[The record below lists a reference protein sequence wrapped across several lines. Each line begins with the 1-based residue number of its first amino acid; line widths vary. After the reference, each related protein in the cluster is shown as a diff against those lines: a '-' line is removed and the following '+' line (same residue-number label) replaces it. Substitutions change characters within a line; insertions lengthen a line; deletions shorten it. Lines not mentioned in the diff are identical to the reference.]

1 MRKLNEKDNE
11 ILRKLAP
18 EASIPTH
25 YRSILPPVS
34 MHFAADDEDL
44 QDRLK
49 RLSTEDFEYLADLI
63 LDGSECLLCISPEAA
78 GMFLD
83 LLEERIPGDIAKRIR
98 GDPIKRGKLRTTILT
113 VFFLPSRIEVSR
125 GSTLPIPKGLSQ

>member
-1 MRKLNEKDNE
+1 MRTLNEKDVE

-18 EASIPTH
+18 EASIPTR

-49 RLSTEDFEYLADLI
+49 RLSTEGLKYLADLI
-63 LDGSECLLCISPEAA
+63 LDSSECLLCISPEAA
-78 GMFLD
+78 GTFLD
-83 LLEERIPGDIAKRIR
+83 LLEERVSGDTAKRTREQHNSATGYDI
-98 GDPIKRGKLRTTILT
+98 
-113 VFFLPSRIEVSR
+113 
-125 GSTLPIPKGLSQ
+125 

>member
-34 MHFAADDEDL
+34 MHFAADDCDL
-44 QDRLK
+44 EDRLK
-49 RLSTEDFEYLADLI
+49 RLSAEDLEYLADLI

-83 LLEERIPGDIAKRIR
+83 LLEERIPSDIAKRIR
-98 GDPIKRGKLRTTILT
+98 EQYNSATGYDI
-113 VFFLPSRIEVSR
+113 
-125 GSTLPIPKGLSQ
+125 

>member
-1 MRKLNEKDNE
+1 MRTLTEKDIG
-11 ILRKLAP
+11 ILKKLAP
-18 EASIPTH
+18 EAKIPTH

-34 MHFAADDEDL
+34 MHYATDEWDL

-49 RLSTEDFEYLADLI
+49 RLSTEDLEYLADRI

-83 LLEERIPGDIAKRIR
+83 LLEEKVPGDMARRIR
-98 GDPIKRGKLRTTILT
+98 AQYNSRTGYDI
-113 VFFLPSRIEVSR
+113 
-125 GSTLPIPKGLSQ
+125 

>member
-1 MRKLNEKDNE
+1 MRKLNDKDNE
-11 ILRKLAP
+11 ILQKLAP
-18 EASIPTH
+18 DASIPTH

-49 RLSTEDFEYLADLI
+49 RLSKEDLKYLAERI

-78 GMFLD
+78 EMFLD
-83 LLEERIPGDIAKRIR
+83 LLEERMPGDTAKSVREQYNSATGYNI
-98 GDPIKRGKLRTTILT
+98 
-113 VFFLPSRIEVSR
+113 
-125 GSTLPIPKGLSQ
+125 

>member
-34 MHFAADDEDL
+34 MHFAAGDEDL

-49 RLSTEDFEYLADLI
+49 RLSTEDLKYLADRI
-63 LDGSECLLCISPEAA
+63 LDGSECLLCISPAAA

-83 LLEERIPGDIAKRIR
+83 LLEERVPGDTAKSIR
-98 GDPIKRGKLRTTILT
+98 EQYNSATGYDI
-113 VFFLPSRIEVSR
+113 
-125 GSTLPIPKGLSQ
+125 

>member
-1 MRKLNEKDNE
+1 MRKLNEKDME

-18 EASIPTH
+18 EASVPTH

-44 QDRLK
+44 QDRLE
-49 RLSTEDFEYLADLI
+49 RLSTEDLNYLADRI

-83 LLEERIPGDIAKRIR
+83 LLERKVPGDAAEKIR
-98 GDPIKRGKLRTTILT
+98 EQYKSATGYDA
-113 VFFLPSRIEVSR
+113 
-125 GSTLPIPKGLSQ
+125 

>member
-18 EASIPTH
+18 EASMPTH

-34 MHFAADDEDL
+34 MHFATDDEDL

-49 RLSTEDFEYLADLI
+49 RLSTEDLKYLADLI

-78 GMFLD
+78 GMFLE
-83 LLEERIPGDIAKRIR
+83 LLEERVPGDTAKRIR
-98 GDPIKRGKLRTTILT
+98 EQYNSATGYDI
-113 VFFLPSRIEVSR
+113 
-125 GSTLPIPKGLSQ
+125 